1 MLKNYLITAWRNLLR
16 NRVYSAVNILGLALA
31 LGCGLLVSQFVWHE
45 VRFDG
50 FHEKGDRVHLVY
62 QHDKRGAG
70 TPIANHTMMSDDKRE
85 GLATNYPE
93 IVRTAKMTW
102 IAPKV
107 GSGEPLFEQKGVA
120 VDPSFL
126 EMFSFPLLQGDVATA
141 LTLPH
146 AIVLTEKV
154 VRQLWGG
161 ADPMGRAVSVQV
173 DEVPREF
180 TVTGVLRD
188 IPENSSLRFDVLLSH
203 EGLAAAEADA
213 PAPGSFSV
221 RSRTN
226 CTFVELAEQAS
237 AAELEARFPALIR
250 EDEGDNVSI
259 HLLSISQ
266 LHFYSQRIFGAEL
279 KNRGKPAYVYTL
291 SGIGLLV
298 LVVACINFANLALGR
313 ASMRARE
320 IGVRKVVGAGRG
332 DLMRQFWG
340 EAVLLSLFALG
351 LGLALAE
358 LLLPFFND
366 LIERSLELDLTRPAT
381 LLAALGLTLL
391 VGTVASAYR
400 AVGLAKL
407 GPVAALGR
415 VPQIGGR
422 SSFSRG
428 LIVLQFSLSILL
440 VVCTLGMGRQLDYM
454 RIKELGFDGDQVIL
468 IWLPPPTAGNDM
480 IVRSTGGNSAL
491 EIFKNEL
498 AAHPEQVFGCA
509 GAMPAPGAGGARTKW
524 KFGEMGGSCGLFQVD
539 HGFIETLGLKLLD
552 GRDFSPAFA
561 TDAEEAVI
569 INQTLANALNVE
581 EPLGLELIEASNWR
595 PEKKLRII
603 GVVDD
608 FHYASMH
615 REIGPVLLRLGGP
628 MQVQALVRLDAG
640 DIPAALEVA
649 RQAWAKA
656 VPDREFRYEF
666 LDDRFAG
673 MYRQEERWGW
683 IVRAAAGFALLIACL
698 GLFGLVA
705 LSTGQRT
712 KEIGIRRVLGA
723 SARQIVGLLT
733 REFTGLVIAANLVAW
748 PVAYYAMGR
757 WLEGFAYRIELGV
770 GLFVLSGLL
779 ALGIALLTVGW
790 QAVRAA
796 LTNPVEALRYE

>member
-1 MLKNYLITAWRNLLR
+1 MLRNYLVTAWRNLLR
-16 NRVYSAVNILGLALA
+16 NRIYSAVNILGLALA

-45 VRFDG
+45 LSFDG

-62 QHDKRGAG
+62 QHDRRGAD
-70 TPIANHTMMSDDKRE
+70 TPIAYLSMLSDDKRE
-85 GLATNYPE
+85 ALATNYPE
-93 IVRTAKMTW
+93 IVSTAKVTW
-102 IAPKV
+102 IQPQV
-107 GSGEPLFEQKGVA
+107 GLGEQLFEQKGVA

-126 EMFSFPLLQGDVATA
+126 EMFSFPLLQGDVGAA
-141 LTLPH
+141 LASPH
-146 AIVLTEKV
+146 AVVLTEKV
-154 VRQLWGG
+154 VHQLWGD
-161 ADPMGRAVSVQV
+161 ADPIGQVVSVQV
-173 DEVPREF
+173 DDASREF

-188 IPENSSLRFDVLLSH
+188 VPENSSLRFDVLLSQ
-203 EGLAAAEADA
+203 EGLAAGSGGS
-213 PAPGSFSV
+213 GSFSV
-221 RSRTN
+221 RSRAN
-226 CTFVELAEQAS
+226 CTFVELTEQAS
-237 AAELEARFPALIR
+237 AAELEAQFPALVR
-250 EDEGDNVSI
+250 EDEKANVSI
-259 HLLSISQ
+259 HLQ
-266 LHFYSQRIFGAEL
+266 PVVQMHFSPWRIFGSEL

-366 LIERSLELDLTRPAT
+366 LIERSLELDLTRPGT
-381 LLAALGLTLL
+381 MLTALGLALL
-391 VGTVASAYR
+391 VGTVASVYPA
-400 AVGLAKL
+400 AVLSRL
-407 GPVAALGR
+407 RPVAALGR

-440 VVCTLGMGRQLDYM
+440 VICTLGMGRQLDYM

-468 IWLPPPTAGNDM
+468 VWLPPPGAGNDM

-498 AAHPEQVFGCA
+498 AVHPQQVLGCA

-524 KFGEMGGSCGLFQVD
+524 KFGEQGGRCGLFQVD
-539 HGFIETLGLKLLD
+539 YGFVETLGLKLLA
-552 GRDFSPAFA
+552 GRDFSPEFV
-561 TDAEEAVI
+561 TDTDEAVI
-569 INQTLANALNVE
+569 VNQTLARRMGVE
-581 EPLGLELIEASNWR
+581 DPVGRELVEASDWG
-595 PEKKLRII
+595 PEKRLRII
-603 GVVDD
+603 GVVND

-615 REIGPVLLRLGGP
+615 QEIGSVMLRMGDP

-640 DIPAALEVA
+640 NIPAALEVA
-649 RQAWAKA
+649 KKAWEKA
-656 VPDREFRYEF
+656 VPDREFRYDF

-705 LSTGQRT
+705 LITGQRT

-733 REFTGLVIAANLVAW
+733 REFTGLVVVANLVAW
-748 PVAYYAMGR
+748 PVAYFAMGR
-757 WLEGFAYRIELGV
+757 WLEGFAYRIELGLE
-770 GLFVLSGLL
+770 LFLLGGML
-779 ALGIALLTVGW
+779 ALGIAWLTVSW

-796 LTNPVEALRYE
+796 LANPVEALRYE

>member
-1 MLKNYLITAWRNLLR
+1 MLRNYLVTAWRNLLR

-31 LGCGLLVSQFVWHE
+31 LCCGLLVFQFVWHE
-45 VRFDG
+45 LNFDS

-62 QHDKRGAG
+62 QHDRRGAD
-70 TPIANHTMMSDDKRE
+70 TPLAYHTMLSDAKRE
-85 GLATNYPE
+85 ALAANYPE
-93 IVRTAKMTW
+93 IIRTAKVTW
-102 IAPKV
+102 IQPQV
-107 GSGEPLFEQKGVA
+107 GREERLFEQKGVA

-126 EMFSFPLLQGDVATA
+126 EMFSFSLLQGDAGAA
-141 LTLPH
+141 LASPH
-146 AIVLTEKV
+146 GVVLTERV
-154 VRQLWGG
+154 VHQLWGD
-161 ADPMGRAVSVQV
+161 ADPMGQVVSVQV
-173 DEVPREF
+173 DDAPGEF

-188 IPENSSLRFDVLLSH
+188 VPENSSLRFDVLLSH
-203 EGLAAAEADA
+203 EGLAAAGSDV
-213 PAPGSFSV
+213 PGSFSI

-226 CTFVELAEQAS
+226 CTFVELTEQAT

-250 EDEGDNVSI
+250 EDEGANVSI
-259 HLLSISQ
+259 HLAPVEQ
-266 LHFYSQRIFGAEL
+266 LHFFSRRIFGAEL
-279 KNRGKPAYVYTL
+279 KDRGKPAYVYTL
-291 SGIGLLV
+291 FGIGLLV
-298 LVVACINFANLALGR
+298 LVVACITFATLALGR

-358 LLLPFFND
+358 LLLPLFND
-366 LIERSLELDLTRPAT
+366 LVERSLELDLTRPAT

-391 VGTVASAYR
+391 VGTMASAYP
-400 AVGLAKL
+400 AVVLSRL
-407 GPVAALGR
+407 RPVAALGR

-428 LIVLQFSLSILL
+428 LIVLQFALSILL

-468 IWLPPPTAGNDM
+468 VWLPPPTAGNDM

-498 AAHPEQVFGCA
+498 AVHPKRVLGCA
-509 GAMPAPGAGGARTKW
+509 GAMPAPGAGGARTSW
-524 KFGEMGGSCGLFQVD
+524 KFGEKKERCGLFQVD
-539 HGFIETLGLKLLD
+539 YGFIETLGLKLLA
-552 GRDFSPAFA
+552 GRDFSPEFA
-561 TDAEEAVI
+561 TDADEAVI
-569 INQTLANALNVE
+569 VNQTLANALNVDD
-581 EPLGLELIEASNWR
+581 PVGRELIEASDWG
-595 PEKKLRII
+595 PEKRLRII
-603 GVVDD
+603 GVVND

-615 REIGPVLLRLGGP
+615 KEIGPVMLRLGGL
-628 MQVQALVRLDAG
+628 MQVQALVRLDA
-640 DIPAALEVA
+640 DNIPAALEVA
-649 RQAWAKA
+649 RKAWGKA
-656 VPDREFRYEF
+656 VPDREFRYDF

-698 GLFGLVA
+698 GLFGLVV
-705 LSTGQRT
+705 LITGQRT

-733 REFTGLVIAANLVAW
+733 REFTGLVVVANLVAW
-748 PVAYYAMGR
+748 PVAYFAMGR

-770 GLFVLSGLL
+770 GLFLLGGLL
-779 ALGIALLTVGW
+779 ALGIAWLTVSW

-796 LTNPVEALRYE
+796 LANPVEALRYE